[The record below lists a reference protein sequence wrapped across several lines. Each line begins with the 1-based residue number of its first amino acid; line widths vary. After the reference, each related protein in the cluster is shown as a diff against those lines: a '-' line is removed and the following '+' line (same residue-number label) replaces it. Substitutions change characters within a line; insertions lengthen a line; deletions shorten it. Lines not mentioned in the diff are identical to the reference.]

1 MLKSI
6 HPFDQS
12 VIDEFPLH
20 TPHDIQAKLDKA
32 SLAFSLWK
40 KTTLVQ
46 RSEMMLRVAAVLR
59 KNKEEYARTIT
70 WEMGKVISESR
81 AEIEKCA
88 VGCEYFA
95 KHAENFLADK
105 RIDTDAYKS
114 LVVYQ
119 PIGAVLAIMPWNFP
133 FWQVFRY
140 AAPALMAG
148 NVGLLKHSS
157 NVTKCSMTIEKIFH
171 EAGFPDGVF
180 QSLIIQNTA
189 IESILESRIV
199 QGVALTGSESAGAKV
214 GALAGKNIKKSVLE
228 LGGSDPFIV
237 LEDADL
243 DLTVKIATQSRMQN
257 AGQSCIAA
265 KRFIVHEKIKEEF
278 VERFRISIEALRQGN
293 PFDEKITTGPL
304 ARIDLAEDLEKQL
317 KQSIQQGA
325 RIVTGGERNEGN
337 FQPALLDHVKP
348 GIVAFDEETF
358 GPLAAVTS
366 ACSEQEAITFAN
378 ASRYGLGASVWT
390 KDRDRGE
397 RVAREV
403 EAGSVF
409 INSLM
414 KSDVRLPFGG
424 IKKSGYGR
432 ELSQEGIHEFVNIKT
447 ISIA

>member
-12 VIDEFPLH
+12 VIDEFPVL
-20 TPHDIQAKLDKA
+20 TVHDIQAKLDKA
-32 SLAFSLWK
+32 TLAFSHWK
-40 KTTLVQ
+40 KTTFAQ
-46 RSEMMLRVAAVLR
+46 RSDVLLKAAAILR
-59 KNKEEYARTIT
+59 KNKEDYARIIT

-81 AEIEKCA
+81 AEVEKCA

-95 KHAENFLADK
+95 RHAEAFLADK
-105 RIDTDAYKS
+105 IIKTEAYKS
-114 LVVYQ
+114 LVAHQ

-148 NVGLLKHSS
+148 NVGLLKHAS
-157 NVTKCSMTIEKIFH
+157 NVTRCSMTIEKIFH
-171 EAGFPDGVF
+171 EAGIPDGVF
-180 QSLIIQNTA
+180 QSLLIDNSA
-189 IESILESRIV
+189 VESILEAKIV
-199 QGVALTGSESAGAKV
+199 QGVALTGSEAAGSKV

-265 KRFIVHEKIKEEF
+265 KRFIVHQKIKDEF
-278 VERFRISIEALRQGN
+278 VDRFRQSIDALQQGN

-304 ARIDLAEDLEKQL
+304 ARVDLAEELEKQL
-317 KQSIQQGA
+317 KQSVLQGA
-325 RIVTGGERNEGN
+325 QLVTGGERDGSN
-337 FQPALLDHVKP
+337 FRPALLNNVKP
-348 GIVAFDEETF
+348 GIPAFDEETF
-358 GPLAAVTS
+358 GPLAAVTTAAS
-366 ACSEQEAITFAN
+366 DQEAIAFAN

-390 KDRDRGE
+390 KDRERGE
-397 RVAREV
+397 RVAREID
-403 EAGSVF
+403 AGSVF
-409 INSLM
+409 INALM
-414 KSDVRLPFGG
+414 KSDARLPFGG

-432 ELSQEGIHEFVNIKT
+432 ELSEEGIHEFVNIKT

>member
-12 VIDEFPLH
+12 VIDEFPVL

-32 SLAFSLWK
+32 TLAFSHWK
-40 KTTLVQ
+40 KTTFTQ
-46 RSEMMLRVAAVLR
+46 RSEVLLRAASILR
-59 KNKEEYARTIT
+59 KNKEDYARIIT

-95 KHAENFLADK
+95 KNAETFLADK
-105 RIDTDAYKS
+105 TIKTEAYKS
-114 LVVYQ
+114 LVARQ

-157 NVTKCSMTIEKIFH
+157 NVTRCSMTIEKIFH
-171 EAGFPDGVF
+171 EAGIPDGVF
-180 QSLIIQNTA
+180 QSLLINNTA
-189 IESILESRIV
+189 IESILEANIV
-199 QGVALTGSESAGAKV
+199 QGVALTGSEAAGSKV

-265 KRFIVHEKIKEEF
+265 KRFIVHEKIEDEF
-278 VERFRISIEALRQGN
+278 IDRFRQSIDALQQGN

-317 KQSIQQGA
+317 RQSVQQGA
-325 RIVTGGERNEGN
+325 QLITGGERDGSN
-337 FQPALLDHVKP
+337 FRPALLNNVKP
-348 GIVAFDEETF
+348 GITAFDEETF
-358 GPLAAVTS
+358 GPLAAVAAVATD
-366 ACSEQEAITFAN
+366 QQAIAFAN

-390 KDRDRGE
+390 TDRERGE
-397 RVAREV
+397 RVAREI

-424 IKKSGYGR
+424 VKKSGYGR
-432 ELSQEGIHEFVNIKT
+432 ELSEEGIHEFVNIKT

>member
-12 VIDEFPLH
+12 VIDEFPVL

-32 SLAFSLWK
+32 TLAFSHWR
-40 KTTLVQ
+40 KTTFAQ
-46 RSEMMLRVAAVLR
+46 RSDVLLRAASVLR
-59 KNKEEYARTIT
+59 KNKEDYARIIT

-81 AEIEKCA
+81 AEVEKCA
-88 VGCEYFA
+88 AGCEYFA
-95 KHAENFLADK
+95 RNAETFLADK
-105 RIDTDAYKS
+105 IIKTEAYKS
-114 LVVYQ
+114 LVAHQ

-140 AAPALMAG
+140 AAPALMAA
-148 NVGLLKHSS
+148 NVGLLKHAS
-157 NVTKCSMTIEKIFH
+157 NVTRCSMTIEKIFC
-171 EAGFPDGVF
+171 EAGIPDGVF
-180 QSLIIQNTA
+180 QSLLIDNTA
-189 IESILESRIV
+189 IESILEAKIV
-199 QGVALTGSESAGAKV
+199 QGVALTGSEAAGSKV

-265 KRFIVHEKIKEEF
+265 KRFIVHQKIKDEF
-278 VERFRISIEALRQGN
+278 IDRFRQSIDALRQGN
-293 PFDEKITTGPL
+293 PFDEKNTTGPL
-304 ARIDLAEDLEKQL
+304 ARVDLAEELEKQL
-317 KQSIQQGA
+317 KQSVQQGA
-325 RIVTGGERNEGN
+325 QLITGGERDGSN
-337 FQPALLDHVKP
+337 FKPALLSNVKP
-348 GIVAFDEETF
+348 GIPAFDEETF
-358 GPLAAVTS
+358 GPLAAITT
-366 ACSEQEAITFAN
+366 AATDHEAIAFAN

-390 KDRDRGE
+390 TDRDRGE
-397 RVAREV
+397 RVAREI

-432 ELSQEGIHEFVNIKT
+432 ELSEEGIREFVNIKT

>member
-12 VIDEFPLH
+12 VIDEFPVL

-32 SLAFSLWK
+32 TLAFSHWK
-40 KTTLVQ
+40 KTTFAQ
-46 RSEMMLRVAAVLR
+46 RSDVLLRAASILR
-59 KNKEEYARTIT
+59 KNKEDYARIIT

-81 AEIEKCA
+81 AEVEKCA

-95 KHAENFLADK
+95 QNAETFLADK
-105 RIDTDAYKS
+105 IIKTEAYKS
-114 LVVYQ
+114 LVAHQ

-157 NVTKCSMTIEKIFH
+157 NVTRCSMTIEKIFH
-171 EAGFPDGVF
+171 EAGIPDGVF
-180 QSLIIQNTA
+180 QSLLIDNTA
-189 IESILESRIV
+189 VESILEAKIV
-199 QGVALTGSESAGAKV
+199 QGVALTGSEAAGSKV

-265 KRFIVHEKIKEEF
+265 KRFIVHQKIQDEF
-278 VERFRISIEALRQGN
+278 VDRFRQSIDALRQGN

-304 ARIDLAEDLEKQL
+304 ARVDLAEELEKQL
-317 KQSIQQGA
+317 KQSVQQGA
-325 RIVTGGERNEGN
+325 QLITGGERDGGN
-337 FQPALLDHVKP
+337 FKPALLNNVKP
-348 GIVAFDEETF
+348 GIPAFDEETF
-358 GPLAAVTS
+358 GPLAAVTT
-366 ACSEQEAITFAN
+366 AATDQEAIAFAN

-390 KDRDRGE
+390 TDRDRGE
-397 RVAREV
+397 RVAREI
-403 EAGSVF
+403 ESGSVF

-432 ELSQEGIHEFVNIKT
+432 ELSEEGIHEFVNIKT

>member
-114 LVVYQ
+114 LVAYQ

-265 KRFIVHEKIKEEF
+265 KRFIVHEKVKDEF